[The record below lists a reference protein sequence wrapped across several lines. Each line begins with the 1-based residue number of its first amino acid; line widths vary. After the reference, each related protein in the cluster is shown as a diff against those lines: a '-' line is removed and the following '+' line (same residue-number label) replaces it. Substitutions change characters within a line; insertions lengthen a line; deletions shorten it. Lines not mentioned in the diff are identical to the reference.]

1 MKSVVFRAPGN
12 VAVEERPPPQIEEP
26 GDAIVRVRLSA
37 ICGHDILSFTGRRAR
52 EPGTIGHELVGDV
65 SAVGEAVSRVEVGQ
79 RVVSPISVWCG
90 GCFYC
95 KQGLLTAC
103 ENSRFFGQHLPGAQ
117 AELVRVP
124 NADAVL
130 EPLPADLEDEK
141 AILLADVLGGA
152 YAGLRLAGLKA
163 GDSVAVLG
171 CGPTGL
177 SAQLLARAMGASQVF
192 AVDRNDYRLAAA
204 ARAGASVLNYESEDV
219 EARVRDATTG
229 RGVDVAVE
237 AVGTAAAL
245 AQAAD
250 LTRPWGTLLSLGHGI
265 EPEVSFPI
273 GRLTQRHV
281 HLLPAGFTPVKSYMA
296 PLTRMLSRGVLDPSP
311 IVSHVLPLSEAPRGY
326 ALMADRRDGALK
338 VLLRPD

>member
-141 AILLADVLGGA
+141 AILLADVLAGA

-177 SAQLLARAMGASQVF
+177 SAQLLARAMGASQVSPSTETTIASPPRREPAPPSSTTKARTLRPGF
-192 AVDRNDYRLAAA
+192 VTPLPAAA
-204 ARAGASVLNYESEDV
+204 STSPSRQSAR
-219 EARVRDATTG
+219 
-229 RGVDVAVE
+229 
-237 AVGTAAAL
+237 
-245 AQAAD
+245 
-250 LTRPWGTLLSLGHGI
+250 P
-265 EPEVSFPI
+265 
-273 GRLTQRHV
+273 RL
-281 HLLPAGFTPVKSYMA
+281 
-296 PLTRMLSRGVLDPSP
+296 
-311 IVSHVLPLSEAPRGY
+311 
-326 ALMADRRDGALK
+326 
-338 VLLRPD
+338 